1 MKEPKSS
8 NDHDFLAL
16 NFWSLLSM
24 DCWVSCCDALW
35 LRVRSGRSPTSSPSP
50 EPGVG
55 LLKLTPLLLR
65 RKPLTAKKSDLAK
78 FAREFIILA
87 RASGER
93 SPSPELSE

>member
-8 NDHDFLAL
+8 NDRDFFIL
-16 NFWSLLSM
+16 NFWSLRSM
-24 DCWVSCCDALW
+24 DCWISSCDALW

-65 RKPLTAKKSDLAK
+65 RKPRTEKKSDFAK
-78 FAREFIILA
+78 FARELVMLA
-87 RASGER
+87 RATGER
-93 SPSPELSE
+93 SPSPELRE